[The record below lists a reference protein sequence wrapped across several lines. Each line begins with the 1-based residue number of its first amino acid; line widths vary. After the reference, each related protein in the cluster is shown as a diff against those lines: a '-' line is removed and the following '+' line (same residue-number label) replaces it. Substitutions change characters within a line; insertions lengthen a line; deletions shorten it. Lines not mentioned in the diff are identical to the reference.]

1 MKLWGFLIIILLI
14 FDLQS
19 KIKELTNKIDNTYE
33 EKNKSRKNS
42 KSIMLDEYIGKQVSL
57 EIDNDDIN
65 NSYLFSG
72 ATIGAPVGEIVG
84 YDNVW
89 IVFKYYDKSKKKYI
103 NQYFRRRDIISINEY
118 SKEWYYGRYYYKWIY
133 CI

>member
-19 KIKELTNKIDNTYE
+19 KIKELTNKIDNAYE

-89 IVFKYYDKSKKKYI
+89 IVFKYYNKSKKKYI
-103 NQYFRRRDIISINEY
+103 NQYFRSRDIISINEY
-118 SKEWYYGRYYYKWIY
+118 SKE
-133 CI
+133 

>member
-1 MKLWGFLIIILLI
+1 MKWWGFLIIILLI

-19 KIKELTNKIDNTYE
+19 KIKDLTFKIYE
-33 EKNKSRKNS
+33 ASEGKNKSKKSS
-42 KSIMLDEYIGKQVSL
+42 KSLMLDEYIGKQVSL
-57 EIDNDDIN
+57 EIDNDDIS

-89 IVFKYYDKSKKKYI
+89 IVFRYYDKSKKKYI
-103 NQYFRRRDIISINEY
+103 NQYFRRHDIISINEY
-118 SKEWYYGRYYYKWIY
+118 SKD
-133 CI
+133 